1 MILHPVIIQE
11 APSLPEARVGE
22 NYQYQFQTEG
32 GLAPLMWSVLRG
44 SLPPGMTLEPSGR
57 LRGAPLQAQ
66 REPYRFVI
74 EVSDSAQTPQRFSQE
89 FQLVVNAAPL
99 RIVVNQPQL
108 RIVIPTTLQ
117 PANTPATSVASGHIT
132 AQLTGTEDGGGSKS
146 GGLANNS
153 AESSVVSSEAKP
165 RSRNEG
171 VNVEAASRTATRTGS
186 TVSVAGMPATT
197 PMPVTTPKVCGRVR
211 PASLNQILALL
222 VAVIDDP
229 DLPPNANEKIKSQM
243 EEVKKSRLLDEV
255 GCGEDTDFKR
265 GNQRK
270 ALISLMK
277 FLQIAL
283 SGDKNQTEQKDK
295 LHSEAAKQEVRKVVT
310 SQRNLKFP
318 SLSLEMVQKQVELLS
333 SYIGNVPIH
342 VRGKGDKLIATAF
355 TDSDG
360 YYIVHV
366 PQTAGSGSE
375 KAEYT
380 VATEEDGGHT
390 KKTFVLNDVQDS
402 VRLDLDIEERP
413 VSLLTRAVVGYQQ
426 SGAAASEFEQNY
438 FFDFFVSASV
448 PTHQKIDPDFGE
460 RWRAWG
466 AVRSASLP
474 QTGEATVGDLSVSFA
489 QQAGSLKVRDVARVF
504 DFLAGAEYRLMGNTA
519 LLPSF
524 DRDTKQKFSLSLI
537 ASFGVQTPTDPTQ
550 LPTVFKLAQPIRDL
564 FPAETSG
571 KEFFAFVRPDRDR
584 FFRQYYA
591 GFRVQG
597 FFFNRYNIPLQ
608 RFPAQL
614 DVTFGQNEYV
624 TGGRVRGGLFRL
636 DGYYPLPFSPLQ
648 FINLYGTA
656 VLKPARTQ
664 IKNGLIL
671 EPTTG
676 AGAPTVTDP
685 RVALI
690 SVPQFNRDYYKVGVG
705 IDFIAFTQ
713 ALLRWKQGSGN

>member
-1 MILHPVIIQE
+1 
-11 APSLPEARVGE
+11 
-22 NYQYQFQTEG
+22 
-32 GLAPLMWSVLRG
+32 
-44 SLPPGMTLEPSGR
+44 
-57 LRGAPLQAQ
+57 
-66 REPYRFVI
+66 
-74 EVSDSAQTPQRFSQE
+74 
-89 FQLVVNAAPL
+89 
-99 RIVVNQPQL
+99 
-108 RIVIPTTLQ
+108 
-117 PANTPATSVASGHIT
+117 
-132 AQLTGTEDGGGSKS
+132 
-146 GGLANNS
+146 
-153 AESSVVSSEAKP
+153 
-165 RSRNEG
+165 
-171 VNVEAASRTATRTGS
+171 
-186 TVSVAGMPATT
+186 
-197 PMPVTTPKVCGRVR
+197 VR
-211 PASLNQILALL
+211 PASLNQILAFLL
-222 VAVIDDP
+222 AVTDDP
-229 DLPPNANEKIKSQM
+229 GLPSDANKEIKRLM
-243 EEVKKSRLLDEV
+243 DEVKKSRLSDEV
-255 GCGEDTDFKR
+255 SCQENTKINR
-265 GNQRK
+265 GDQRT
-270 ALISLMK
+270 ALINLMK

-283 SGDKNQTEQKDK
+283 SGDKNQTEQIALSGDKNQTEQKDK
-295 LHSEAAKQEVRKVVT
+295 LATEPRVRKVVI

-318 SLSLEMVQKQVELLS
+318 SLSLEMVRKQVELLS
-333 SYIGNVPIH
+333 SYTGNVPIH
-342 VRGKGDKLIATAF
+342 VRGNGNGNRLIATAF

-360 YYIVHV
+360 NYVVKV
-366 PQTAGSGSE
+366 PKTAVSDSKKGFE
-375 KAEYT
+375 PEYT

-390 KKTFVLNDVQDS
+390 KKSFVLNDDQDS
-402 VRLDLDIEERP
+402 VRLDLEIEERP

-426 SGAAASEFEQNY
+426 SGAAATEFEQNY
-438 FFDFFVSASV
+438 FFDIFVSASV

-571 KEFFAFVRPDRDR
+571 KEFVAFVRPDRDR

-671 EPTTG
+671 EPATG